1 MIQKGL
7 RVELSILAALVAGAC
22 IVGLATGYTLFLLIA
37 VLTAYIVYLLK
48 SLATLERWV
57 VAARD
62 KSIKSNP
69 LGGVHGEIIED
80 IVSLAKRYRDDKR
93 RLQALILRIQD
104 MASALSNG
112 VVLIDKSG
120 NIEWWNQPAKDLLGF
135 KPVDRGHKLTNIIRH
150 PSFVHYF
157 EQEQYAKP
165 LQLKGA
171 RRANQHIQFN
181 IYFFGR
187 GERLVTLTDVSR
199 MVMLESMRR
208 DFIANVSHE
217 MRTPLT
223 VIRGYL
229 ETLNSFDEVP
239 QKVWKKAMGSMEQQ
253 CSRMTALVNDLITL
267 SELETAETEHKKQ
280 SVHVYPLL
288 KAIMSDAAAIT
299 TPELHTLNV
308 DADENLII
316 KGNEKEL
323 HSAVSNLVINAVK
336 YSPEGGKITAYAEV
350 TQQEVVIRITDTGPG
365 IGAKHLPR
373 LTERFYRVEDS
384 RNSQTGGTGLGLA
397 IVKHV
402 LLRHDGELKISSK
415 VGVGSTFSCL
425 FSTSCLISPK
435 PSPA

>member
-7 RVELSILAALVAGAC
+7 RVELSILAVSVVGAL
-22 IVGLATGYTLFLLIA
+22 IIGLATGYTHLLLIA
-37 VLTAYIVYLLK
+37 VLAVYIAYLLK

-80 IVSLAKRYRDDKR
+80 IVSLAKRYRNDKR

-112 VVLIDKSG
+112 VVLIDKDG
-120 NIEWWNQPAKDLLGF
+120 NIEWWNQPAKGLLGF

-150 PSFVHYF
+150 PSFVQYF
-157 EQEQYAKP
+157 EQQQYGKP
-165 LQLKGA
+165 LKLKGA
-171 RRANQHIQFN
+171 RRVNQHIQFN

-199 MVMLESMRR
+199 MVMLEDMRR

-229 ETLNSFDEVP
+229 ETLNNFDEVP

-267 SELETAETEHKKQ
+267 SELETAQTEHKKQ
-280 SVHVYPLL
+280 PVNVYQLL
-288 KAIMSDAAAIT
+288 NNIINDAKAITSSG
-299 TPELHTLNV
+299 LHQLKV
-308 DADENLII
+308 DADEYLTI

-336 YSPEGGKITAYAEV
+336 YSPLGGDITASAAIV
-350 TQQEVVIRITDTGPG
+350 QNEVVIQVTDTGPG
-365 IGAKHLPR
+365 IDAKHLPR
-373 LTERFYRVEDS
+373 LTERFYRVDDS

-415 VGVGSTFSCL
+415 IGVGSTFSCL
-425 FSTSCLISPK
+425 FSADCLVSSK
-435 PSPA
+435 T